1 MGHVKIPPAL
11 MDRLQELGLDSSV
24 YEKYPR
30 KAVYILRK
38 EQEIK
43 SEFDVHP
50 VPWADH
56 LYFTDYSQEI
66 QEKYYSSVF
75 VQDAASVV
83 PVLVLD
89 IASDCT
95 VLDMCAAPGSKTLHI
110 AERAARV
117 IACDVHGGRIR
128 RLQHNIKRFGL
139 TNCVVIRADGRRLVL
154 DEKVDRVLVD
164 APCSGE
170 GMVGKIH
177 KVLKM
182 WSVKRITRL
191 AALQKR
197 LVLHGLTLLKEGGI
211 LVYCTCTFAP
221 EENEGVINTVLK
233 KGSAILEEIAVENLQ
248 CSPGLTR
255 WRNHMYHSDLEKAVR
270 IYPFHNDT
278 NGFFVARLRKC
289 EVSHVREPGSK
300 S

>member
-1 MGHVKIPPAL
+1 MGHVMIPPAL
-11 MDRLQELGLDSSV
+11 MNRLQELGLDSSI

-30 KAVYILRK
+30 KAVYILKK

-43 SEFDVHP
+43 SEFDVRP

-83 PVLVLD
+83 PVLALG
-89 IASDCT
+89 ITSDCT
-95 VLDMCAAPGSKTLHI
+95 VLDMCAAPGSKTLHV

-128 RLQHNIKRFGL
+128 RLRHNIGRLGI
-139 TNCVVIRADGRRLVL
+139 TNCEVIRADGRKLVL
-154 DEKVDRVLVD
+154 NEKVDRVLVD

-177 KVLKM
+177 KVLKL
-182 WSVKRITRL
+182 WSVKRVTRL

-197 LVLHGLTLLKEGGI
+197 LVLHGLKLLEEGGI

-221 EENEGVINTVLK
+221 EENEGVINWVLT
-233 KGSAILEEIAVENLQ
+233 KGDAVLEKMTVENLEYSQ
-248 CSPGLTR
+248 GLNH
-255 WRNHMYHSDLEKAVR
+255 WRHHTYDSDLEKTVR
-270 IYPFHNDT
+270 IYPFHNGT
-278 NGFFVARLRKC
+278 SGFFVARLRKC
-289 EVSHVREPGSK
+289 
-300 S
+300 